1 MMMRR
6 SHAPFAGGKSMKNLL
21 RLLAPALAGA
31 LLIGSVQ
38 AAKPVHPTS
47 VDAALEKAKQAH
59 EPVLID
65 FSALWCYSCYY
76 MATHV
81 LNGPEW
87 LAVEAKT
94 VVAEVDADSPDGAAW
109 MKKLEVKALP
119 MYVVIDEKGNELG
132 RIVAEQPRE
141 KFYPQLNKILA
152 AGNTLD
158 QLKQKALGGS
168 IDATATV
175 LGSYQ
180 ARGQGKEGLNWF
192 AGLPE
197 KSRIAANKNPVVVLW
212 LDRLKLQNALAAKD
226 QPTAIASAQRVLAG
240 EIGCDRPYVIDS
252 LLEASEKLPAAER
265 SKLLQ
270 PQKVALDRFLDQQV
284 FIATPTCVDQRSAVI
299 STADVAAA
307 LGDTAAESAV
317 LNRAIDATRQRLGN
331 DFSHDRNLADN
342 LRVYLVRAK
351 RNNELDALYPK
362 LIAAYPDDYVY
373 PYRYGRSLFERGN
386 ATAALP
392 LLEQAADKAY
402 GQNRLSV
409 ATFRVKALKAL
420 KRQAD
425 AEKVVS
431 EVLEQNHQWFPEQVA
446 ALKTALKS

>member
-1 MMMRR
+1 
-6 SHAPFAGGKSMKNLL
+6 MKNLL
-21 RLLAPALAGA
+21 RLLAPALTSV
-31 LLIGSVQ
+31 LLISSLQ
-38 AAKPVHPTS
+38 AAEPAHPTS
-47 VDAALEKAKQAH
+47 VDAALEKARQAH
-59 EPVLID
+59 VPVLID
-65 FSALWCYSCYY
+65 FSAPWCYSWYY

-81 LNGPEW
+81 LNGSEW
-87 LAVEAKT
+87 KAVEAKT
-94 VVAEVDADSPDGAAW
+94 VVAEIDADSPDGAAW

-119 MYVVIDEKGNELG
+119 MYVVLDEKGDELG

-180 ARGQGKEGLNWF
+180 ARGQGKEGLTWF
-192 AGLPE
+192 ASLPE
-197 KSRIAANKNPVVVLW
+197 KSRTAANKNAVVVLW
-212 LDRLKLQNALAAKD
+212 FDRLKLQNALTAKD

-240 EIGCDRPYVIDS
+240 EIGCDRPYIIDS
-252 LLEASEKLPAAER
+252 LLEASEKLASAER
-265 SKLLQ
+265 SKLLW
-270 PQKVALDRFLDQQV
+270 PQKMALDRFLNQQV
-284 FIATPTCVDQRSAVI
+284 FIATPTCADQRSAVI
-299 STADVAAA
+299 ATADVAAA
-307 LGDTAAESAV
+307 LGDTTAESAV
-317 LNRAIDATRQRLGN
+317 LNRAIDATRKRLGN

-351 RNNELDALYPK
+351 RNDELDALYPK

-402 GQNRLSV
+402 GQNRLTV

-431 EVLEQNHQWFPEQVA
+431 EVLEQSGQWFPEQVA
-446 ALKTALKS
+446 ALQTALKS

>member
-1 MMMRR
+1 
-6 SHAPFAGGKSMKNLL
+6 MKNLW
-21 RLLAPALAGA
+21 RLLVATLAGA
-31 LLIGSVQ
+31 LLVSSLQ
-38 AAKPVHPTS
+38 AAESAHPTS

-59 EPVLID
+59 APVLID
-65 FSALWCYSCYY
+65 FSAPWCYSCYY

-94 VVAEVDADSPDGAAW
+94 VVAEIDADSPDGAAW

-119 MYVVIDEKGNELG
+119 MYVVLDEKGNELG

-168 IDATATV
+168 TDATATV

-180 ARGQGKEGLNWF
+180 ARGQGKEGLDWF
-192 AGLPE
+192 ASLPE
-197 KSRIAANKNPVVVLW
+197 KSRAVANKNTVVTLW
-212 LDRLKLQNALAAKD
+212 LDRLKLLNALTAKD
-226 QPTAIASAQRVLAG
+226 QPTAMASAQRVLAG
-240 EIGCDRPYVIDS
+240 DIGCDRPYVIDS

-265 SKLLQ
+265 SKLLH
-270 PQKVALDRFLDQQV
+270 PQKVAMDRFLDQQV
-284 FIATPTCVDQRSAVI
+284 FINTPTCADQRSAVI
-299 STADVAAA
+299 STADVDAA
-307 LGDTAAESAV
+307 LGDTTAESAV
-317 LNRAIDATRQRLGN
+317 LDRAIDATRQRLGN

-351 RNNELDALYPK
+351 RNDELDALYPK

-386 ATAALP
+386 AAAALP

-402 GQNRLSV
+402 GQNRLTV

-431 EVLEQNHQWFPEQVA
+431 EVLEQNGQWFPEQVA

>member
-1 MMMRR
+1 
-6 SHAPFAGGKSMKNLL
+6 MKNLL
-21 RLLAPALAGA
+21 RLLAPALATV
-31 LLIGSVQ
+31 LFIGSLQ
-38 AAKPVHPTS
+38 AAEPAHPTS
-47 VDAALEKAKQAH
+47 VDAALEKARQAH
-59 EPVLID
+59 VPVLID
-65 FSALWCYSCYY
+65 FSAPWCYSCYY

-81 LNGPEW
+81 LNGSEW
-87 LAVEAKT
+87 KAVEAKT
-94 VVAEVDADSPDGAAW
+94 VVAEIDADSPDGAAW

-119 MYVVIDEKGNELG
+119 MYVVLDEKGDELG

-180 ARGQGKEGLNWF
+180 ARGQGKEGLNWC

-197 KSRIAANKNPVVVLW
+197 KSRMAANKNPVVVLW

-240 EIGCDRPYVIDS
+240 EIGCDRPYIIDS
-252 LLEASEKLPAAER
+252 LLEASKKLPAAER
-265 SKLLQ
+265 SKLLR
-270 PQKVALDRFLDQQV
+270 PQKAALDVFLDKQV
-284 FIATPTCVDQRSAVI
+284 FIATPTCADQRSAVI
-299 STADVAAA
+299 ATADVAAA
-307 LGDTAAESAV
+307 LGDTTAESAV
-317 LNRAIDATRQRLGN
+317 LNRAIDATRKRLGN

-351 RNNELDALYPK
+351 RNDELDALYPK

-392 LLEQAADKAY
+392 FLEQAADKAY
-402 GQNRLSV
+402 GQNRLTV